1 MNKIIIALGVALVT
15 ATSAFA
21 DSSALDVV
29 NQDAVTVSSID
40 RAATGSIGG
49 QSAYEERAR
58 LGDGSPA
65 WFTQGAAGKSGT
77 DYSATGSIGGQSA
90 YGERARLGD
99 GSPAWF

>member
-21 DSSALDVV
+21 DSSALDINAPEVF
-29 NQDAVTVSSID
+29 NASAID
-40 RAATGSIGG
+40 GTATASIGG
-49 QSAYEERAR
+49 DAYGMRAR

-65 WFTQGAAGKSGT
+65 YVAIEAGVDNT
-77 DYSATGSIGGQSA
+77 ATSAISA
-90 YGERARLGD
+90 VAVDDSRGRLGD